1 MIRKA
6 ILNDANKLSSLLSQM
21 GYFMNEE
28 EIKEKIQILSSSSD
42 DMILVWEEEGEVK
55 AFISVHFF
63 TQLALKGDFLRI
75 NYFCVDSAMRGKGI
89 GAKMLEY
96 VENEAKK
103 RGCFRIELHSSYK
116 RKKAHIFYKKHGYFE
131 YPKYFVKIVNEND
144 PLFKKIGGKN
154 V

>member
-6 ILNDANKLSSLLSQM
+6 VLNDAKKISSLLFQM
-21 GYFMNEE
+21 GYSIDEE
-28 EIKEKIQILSSSSD
+28 TIKEKIEKLSNNKD
-42 DMILVWEEEGEVK
+42 DMLLVWEEDENVK
-55 AFISVHFF
+55 AFISIHFF